1 MCFSL
6 CCKIFCPSMILSVIR
21 RCGPVFSLR
30 GGAAAASVGPVRGA
44 AVARLVDLA
53 LLLQAVGLA
62 ALAWT
67 PLNTPKHSCGGPGG
81 AAIHRAP
88 L

>member
-1 MCFSL
+1 MWSCVL
-6 CCKIFCPSMILSVIR
+6 P
-21 RCGPVFSLR
+21 LR
-30 GGAAAASVGPVRGA
+30 TPARATSVGPVRGA

-67 PLNTPKHSCGGPGG
+67 PLNTPEHSCRDPGG
-81 AAIHRAP
+81 AAVHRVP

>member
-1 MCFSL
+1 MWSC
-6 CCKIFCPSMILSVIR
+6 
-21 RCGPVFSLR
+21 VFFPYAR
-30 GGAAAASVGPVRGA
+30 TADGAASVGPVRGA

-67 PLNTPKHSCGGPGG
+67 PLNTPKHSCREPGG
-81 AAIHRAP
+81 AAIYRA
-88 L
+88 LV